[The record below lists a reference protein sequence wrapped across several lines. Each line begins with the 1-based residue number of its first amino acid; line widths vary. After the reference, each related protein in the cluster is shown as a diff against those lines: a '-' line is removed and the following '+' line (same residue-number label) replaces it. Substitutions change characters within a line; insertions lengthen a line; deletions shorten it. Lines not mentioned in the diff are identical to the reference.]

1 MNARYLTPADVP
13 FLSNFLTADVSFISL
28 DKILPAA
35 AGCMEPEFV
44 GVLLVK
50 PQFEAGPKSV
60 GKGGIVRDPLVHQR
74 VLAHAVAQV
83 TLVPGVRVR
92 GLSDSGLPGVGG
104 NREFLL
110 WIERGGGE
118 GPSPDTL
125 KELVHAVV
133 FQGSG

>member
-1 MNARYLTPADVP
+1 
-13 FLSNFLTADVSFISL
+13 
-28 DKILPAA
+28 
-35 AGCMEPEFV
+35 V

-50 PQFEAGPKSV
+50 PQFEAGPESV

-74 VLAHAVAQV
+74 VLEHMVDQVAV
-83 TLVPGVRVR
+83 VPGVRVR

-110 WIERGGGE
+110 WVERGGGE

-125 KELVHAVV
+125 RELVHAAV
-133 FQGSG
+133 FQGSEQVRE